1 MSHPVLPCQ
10 VLHAELEASFRSVSE
25 DLATCRADLERQKVL
40 NDRLENDLLHVDQHM
55 GKANTD
61 RSSGTSTPAH
71 QDPLAS
77 LNIGASVSSKLVSLS
92 VSF

>member
-1 MSHPVLPCQ
+1 MSINLATRLPCQ

-55 GKANTD
+55 GRVNAD
-61 RSSGTSTPAH
+61 RLSGTSTP
-71 QDPLAS
+71 DPLTS
-77 LNIGASVSSKLVSLS
+77 LNIGTSVSSELVSLS
-92 VSF
+92 ASL